1 MPTEPTNKRL
11 VAFVDGQA
19 LYHAAREAFGHV
31 FPDYDVTKLAQ
42 AVADL
47 KDWQLVKVYFY
58 TGIPEKHENPFWHEF
73 WAAKLAVMGTRN
85 ISTFTR
91 PLRYSNK
98 VVPLKDGTTQTIR
111 VAREKGI
118 DLRLALDAVRLAWQ
132 SDYDVALI
140 FSQDQDLSEAVDEI
154 RMISRRHRRW
164 LKVASAYPSSATYP
178 NDRGIN
184 GADWIKINK
193 AMYNLCLDPID
204 YRPKPK
210 PPIP

>member
-19 LYHAAREAFGHV
+19 LYHSAREAFGYV
-31 FPDYDVTKLAQ
+31 FPNYDVTKLAQ

-47 KDWQLVKVYFY
+47 RGWQLVKVYFY
-58 TGIPEKHENPFWHEF
+58 TGIPEKHEQQFWHEF
-73 WAAKLAVMGTRN
+73 WAAKLAIMGTRN
-85 ISTFTR
+85 ITTFTR

-98 VVPLKDGTTQTIR
+98 TVTLKDGTTQTVRIP
-111 VAREKGI
+111 REKGI

-154 RMISRRHRRW
+154 RMISKRHRRW
-164 LKVASAYPSSATYP
+164 IKVASAYPSSPTCP

-184 GADWIKINK
+184 GADWIKIHK
-193 AMYNLCLDPID
+193 ATYDLCIDPID

-210 PPIP
+210 LPTP